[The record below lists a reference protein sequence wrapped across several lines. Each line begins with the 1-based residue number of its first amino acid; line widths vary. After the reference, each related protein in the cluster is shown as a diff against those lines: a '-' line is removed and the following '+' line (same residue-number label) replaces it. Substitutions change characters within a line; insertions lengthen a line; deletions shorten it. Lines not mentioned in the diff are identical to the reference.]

1 MGLGALFDGNNRVPL
16 DRYMAWNNQQFY
28 NSETCLGP
36 HGHFVTAPELTPL
49 FGYALAE
56 WVMQVVDGFE
66 GEITLLELG
75 PGRGLLMQDVLMALK
90 RRGWNRAVKMALIEQ
105 SELLQ
110 LEQKK
115 QLTEFKDQITW
126 FASVNDVKANGTVVI
141 LANEFF
147 DALPIQ
153 QWCYQQGQLQQR
165 YVQQNKGL
173 EFVWQ
178 AAEGGSRAAG
188 ANKVFETCAVGQD
201 IYNQCM
207 QLLADYGG
215 AMLMIDYGDWQGA
228 GDTLQAIYQHQKVDP
243 LSKPGQVDLTAHVRF
258 EEYAKLTPEGW
269 TCNYET
275 QGQFLRKLGIEAL
288 FWAAIQQNPL
298 DQARIKNVQHRLLGE
313 DDTGMGKLFK
323 VMEVRAP

>member
-1 MGLGALFDGNNRVPL
+1 MPL
-16 DRYMAWNNQQFY
+16 DRYIAWNNQKFY
-28 NSETCLGP
+28 NHEACLGP

-56 WVMQVVDGFE
+56 WVMQVVDDVE

-90 RRGWNRAVKMALIEQ
+90 RRGWDKAVKVALVEQ
-105 SELLQ
+105 SAYLQ
-110 LEQKK
+110 LEQEK
-115 QLTEFKDQITW
+115 QLAEFEAQVTW
-126 FASVNDVKANGTVVI
+126 YGSVDEVEANGPVVI

-153 QWCYQQGQLQQR
+153 QWRHQDGELQQR
-165 YVQQNKGL
+165 YVQRSNGL
-173 EFVWQ
+173 ELVWQ
-178 AAEGGSRAAG
+178 AEKGVSRAAG
-188 ANKVFETCAVGQD
+188 ANKVFETCAVGQE

-207 QLLADYGG
+207 QLLADYNG
-215 AMLMIDYGDWQGA
+215 AMLMIDYGDWQGG
-228 GDTLQAIYQHQKVDP
+228 GDTLQAIYQHQKVEP

-269 TCNYET
+269 ACNYET

-288 FWAAIQQNPL
+288 FWAARQQNPL
-298 DQARIKNVQHRLLGE
+298 DQARIKNVQQRLLGE
-313 DDTGMGKLFK
+313 DDTGMGALFK